1 MGISWTLVKRCTKA
15 HTNQPEIT
23 VKFTGYDLAKLEE
36 CWIVAVNRFFS
47 PGGGAEQV
55 GNIASYPHIPV
66 NRLVL
71 DNTPSNNGPI
81 HRSSFNP
88 EDKRLVL
95 TFVVTAVSGEK
106 KRCYVFQTGKGTKWI
121 GDKEH
126 WTRK

>member
-66 NRLVL
+66 NRLL
-71 DNTPSNNGPI
+71 DHAGECRCLNIFANKPFTEIWANCNG
-81 HRSSFNP
+81 
-88 EDKRLVL
+88 
-95 TFVVTAVSGEK
+95 
-106 KRCYVFQTGKGTKWI
+106 
-121 GDKEH
+121 
-126 WTRK
+126 